1 MTKIQSQGNDKKKWL
16 TEVFNLGFRRGAN
29 DRAAIGLAPGPD
41 NHPPTETPP
50 ADIECCSSKEQQT
63 WNQGYDMGYRAGASD
78 AELASTD
85 IPGAHGMIRGFTQEC
100 LQMIGFFNE

>member
-85 IPGAHGMIRGFTQEC
+85 IPGAHGMIREFTQEC